1 MSGGRENFKDYL
13 ECMDR
18 EACLELFNKY
28 KNMKHEIY

>member
-28 KNMKHEIY
+28 KNMKREIY